1 MTSAPLRRLPRW
13 QSDAEVRVVS
23 IVTLKDIQSYI
34 CFSLSADVMTT
45 TMDCHDD
52 DGRIDP
58 CSFRL
63 DNNRRE
69 SDRIR

>member
-45 TMDCHDD
+45 TMDYHDDD
-52 DGRIDP
+52 DGRIDL
-58 CSFRL
+58 CSFRS
-63 DNNRRE
+63 E
-69 SDRIR
+69 GK